1 MPDSQRILIVEDD
14 DFNMKL
20 LRELCEHTGYQVFE
34 ARSGDEAITKATSEP
49 FDLVLLDLLLSGKDG
64 FDVCLELRSRRATA
78 DLPIIIVTAL
88 DDLESKALGIELGAD
103 DYITKPFRMYELQQ
117 RMRMAMDIRKYQRQL
132 QEAEDKLRKLGQL
145 DTPGRI
151 GGYRQLRHTLNQEFK
166 RAQRYE
172 HPLCCVLFSLDDYD
186 KLHEEGTRVAAG
198 AISATISILK
208 KNLRTV
214 DRIFRVHDNAFIILM
229 PETQPAGARA
239 AVERVRSELTIPLR
253 PDRGPIYI
261 TQALATYPHPLI
273 RTGEDILRMVYKL
286 HKEASAQSQEG
297 LAEQEDVLAETKR

>member
-1 MPDSQRILIVEDD
+1 MTDAQRILIVEDD
-14 DFNMKL
+14 DLNMKL

-34 ARSGDEAITKATSEP
+34 ARTGDEAIAKATNEP

-64 FDVCLELRSRRATA
+64 FDVCLELRSQQVTA

-132 QEAEDKLRKLGQL
+132 LEAEDKLRKLGQL

-151 GGYRQLRHTLNQEFK
+151 GGYRQLRHTLAQEFK

-172 HPLCCVLFSLDDYD
+172 HPLCCVLCSLDEYD
-186 KLHEEGTRVAAG
+186 KLLEHGGRRVAAG

-214 DRIFRVHDNAFIILM
+214 DRIFRVHDNAFVILM
-229 PETQPAGARA
+229 PETQPAGARI
-239 AVERVRSELTIPLR
+239 AVERIHSELKEPVR
-253 PDRGPIYI
+253 PDRAPITI
-261 TQALATYPHPLI
+261 TTALAAYPHPLI
-273 RTGEDILRMVYKL
+273 RTGEDILRLVYQL
-286 HKEASAQSQEG
+286 HKEASTQFRDG
-297 LAEQEDVLAETKR
+297 LAETGG